1 MYRYFIECS
10 LFILVIVLM
19 QVQYGFADFDK
30 ADTDGDGWSDVFEK
44 KLGTD
49 AANKD
54 SQPSSI
60 DDPDMDGLTNEEE
73 RAINTDPTDPDTD
86 NDGLSDR
93 QEAMNRTSDPLKADT
108 DEDGSN
114 DFIEIIDGT
123 NPRVPDSDGDGWLDG
138 AEKLAGSD
146 PLDRSSTPKN

>member
-1 MYRYFIECS
+1 MNKCFFL
-10 LFILVIVLM
+10 LFLIIIMAVFVP
-19 QVQYGFADFDK
+19 VQSGLTDLDK
-30 ADTDGDGWSDVFEK
+30 SDSDGDGWSDVFEK
-44 KLGTD
+44 KLGSDT
-49 AANKD
+49 ANKD
-54 SQPSSI
+54 SQPNAI

-73 RAINTDPTDPDTD
+73 RAINTDPTDPDSD

-93 QEAMNRTSDPLKADT
+93 QEAMNRASDPLKADT
-108 DEDGSN
+108 DQDGSS

-123 NPRVPDSDGDGWLDG
+123 NPRIPDSDGDGWLDG